1 MADHFEEQ
9 EYQNQKIDFGVWKK
23 ILKTVLTSRKNVIGM
38 LVFVSLLSV
47 FEAAYPILNK
57 YAIDVF
63 FTEKNYD
70 TFPIFA
76 GLYVLNAI
84 FFGLSV
90 WGFIRFAGRVEVST
104 SYELRRQA
112 YNKLQALP
120 FSYFDRTPQGWVMAR
135 MTSDSRRLANIISW
149 GLVDFLWGLLTMVI
163 IMVVLFIYE
172 WRLALIITALMPFL
186 VTVAIYFRKKILN
199 AFRESRKINSKI
211 TASYNEGFMGTKTT
225 KSLVIED
232 KNNEEF
238 EQLTFD
244 LRKSNMRAIRFSAM
258 FSPIMLVISYI
269 GVTLTLYF
277 GGNMVLLAIIPLGTL
292 YLFIDYTIRFFD
304 PVMQLARILAE
315 FQQAQASA
323 ERVVQL
329 IETEVEIFDRPEVIE
344 KYGSLFNPKK
354 ENWEELEGAVEFDN
368 VTFKYNAGETVLKN
382 FNLKVNAGQTV
393 ALVGHTGSGKST
405 IVNLISRFYEP
416 TEGRILIDGLDYKD
430 RSIGWLHSKL
440 GYVLQ
445 SPHLFSGT
453 VMENIRYGRLTATDE
468 EVIEA
473 AKVVNAHAF
482 IEKLEKGYDNEV
494 GEGGNKLSVGQ
505 KQLISFARAIL
516 AQPRLLIL
524 DEATSSID
532 TETEVLIQAAIDKL
546 LLNRTSFVI
555 AHRLSTIVSAD
566 LILVLED
573 GKIIESG
580 SHRELLNK
588 QGHYYNLY
596 KNQFMKELED
606 KLSHEL

>member
-186 VTVAIYFRKKILN
+186 VTVAVYFRKKILN

-277 GGNMVLLAIIPLGTL
+277 GGNMVLLTILPLGTL

-580 SHRELLNK
+580 SHRELLNQ

>member
-1 MADHFEEQ
+1 
-9 EYQNQKIDFGVWKK
+9 
-23 ILKTVLTSRKNVIGM
+23 M

-186 VTVAIYFRKKILN
+186 VTVAVYFRKKILN

-277 GGNMVLLAIIPLGTL
+277 GGNMVLLTILPLGTL

-580 SHRELLNK
+580 SHRELLNQ